1 MPEVRTRLVRC
12 FAAVLPD
19 VAETELEKATASSV
33 GNWDSLTTVSLI
45 TVIEEEFTIQIAP
58 EDFENFVSFTLILDY
73 LQSKHY
79 ANVA

>member
-1 MPEVRTRLVRC
+1 MLDLRTRLVRC

-19 VAETELEKATASSV
+19 LPEAELEKATASSV

-45 TVIEEEFTIQIAP
+45 TVIEEEFKVQIAP
-58 EDFENFVSFTLILDY
+58 EDFENFVSFALILDY